1 MTAQASMAQA
11 MAKTSMA
18 MGTMNQQMNIRT
30 IQQMAN
36 TFETESTKMS
46 MKSEMMDEVYDSV
59 FEGDEEK
66 ESDIMN
72 QIYDEIGLDYAQS
85 APAAPIKSPAQV
97 SDEQVDELV
106 RSRAPNRLD
115 E

>member
-1 MTAQASMAQA
+1 MAAQASMTQA

-18 MGTMNQQMNIRT
+18 MGTMNQQMNVGS
-30 IQQMAN
+30 IQHMAN
-36 TFETESTKMS
+36 KFETESTKMS
-46 MKSEMMDEVYDSV
+46 IKSEMMDDVYDSV

-85 APAAPIKSPAQV
+85 APAAPIRSPAQV
-97 SDEQVDELV
+97 SNEQVDEFV
-106 RSRAPNRLD
+106 RSQAPSHL
-115 E
+115 EE